1 MPVVGKVEL
10 KAEKDVAAGAETSLS
25 DLFSYSERRKEFT
38 LESDVERDKTKLKV
52 NVAKLGTIEATAD
65 TTKKK
70 GEKTNLW
77 LLMKVADFSKK
88 VKAKEAIKKGDT
100 LAITVETA

>member
-1 MPVVGKVEL
+1 MFLCTEVFSDHTTAVYFTFHR
-10 KAEKDVAAGAETSLS
+10 DRET
-25 DLFSYSERRKEFT
+25 YKRRKEFT
-38 LESDVERDKTKLKV
+38 LESDVEKDKTKLKV
-52 NVAKLGTIEATAD
+52 NVSKLETIEATAD

-70 GEKTNLW
+70 GEKTNIW
-77 LLMKVADFSKK
+77 LLVKVADFSKK

>member
-1 MPVVGKVEL
+1 M
-10 KAEKDVAAGAETSLS
+10 EK
-25 DLFSYSERRKEFT
+25 
-38 LESDVERDKTKLKV
+38 DKTKLKI
-52 NVAKLGTIEATAD
+52 NVAKLETIEATAD

-70 GEKTNLW
+70 GKKTNIW
-77 LLMKVADFSKK
+77 LLVKVADFSKK

>member
-1 MPVVGKVEL
+1 MPAVGKVEL
-10 KAEKDVAAGAETSLS
+10 KAERDVAAGAETSLS

-52 NVAKLGTIEATAD
+52 SVAKLETIEATAD

-70 GEKTNLW
+70 GEKTSLW